1 MSKKILITGGTGFI
15 GHHLAKKCLKFNWS
29 VTSLS
34 TKKPSKQRKLNK
46 VKYKTCDLFNDK
58 KIKKILSLDY
68 DYVVNLAGYVDH
80 SNKSK
85 LCEAII
91 MAVRKFQS
99 IFKIKYSKVYSSRIK
114 HRIWKNKIPQ
124 IRRKR
129 TNKKLFLHMGKLNY

>member
-85 LCEAII
+85 TMRSHYYGC
-91 MAVRKFQS
+91 RKFRVF
-99 IFKIKYSKVYSSRIK
+99 FKIKYSKVVQWIK
-114 HRIWKNKIPQ
+114 HRIWKNKIS
-124 IRRKR
+124 
-129 TNKKLFLHMGKLNY
+129 TNKKKTNKQKLFYIWES

>member
-1 MSKKILITGGTGFI
+1 MVSNKSIYQ
-15 GHHLAKKCLKFNWS
+15 
-29 VTSLS
+29 
-34 TKKPSKQRKLNK
+34 KPSKQRKLNK

-85 LCEAII
+85 TMQAII

-99 IFKIKYSKVYSSRIK
+99 IF
-114 HRIWKNKIPQ
+114 
-124 IRRKR
+124 
-129 TNKKLFLHMGKLNY
+129 